1 MRYSYLLI
9 LITFFTLAWG
19 CQSAT
24 APSASPASHP
34 SSAPATQPP
43 PASEASASQMQTPAD
58 SKFPLQIIEPQDSSV
73 VKTQTVRVR
82 GTTLPDA
89 DVRVN
94 EQFVIVDTAGAF
106 TVMVSLETG
115 PNSIEVT
122 ATDTAGNEEFRLIT
136 VIYLP

>member
-1 MRYSYLLI
+1 MKHIYLMI
-9 LITFFTLAWG
+9 LFTCFTLSWG

-24 APSASPASHP
+24 SPSASPASNP
-34 SSAPATQPP
+34 SSPSTAQPAP
-43 PASEASASQMQTPAD
+43 EAAASQVQSPAD
-58 SKFPLQIIEPQDSSV
+58 SKFLLEIIEPQDSSV

-94 EQFVIVDTAGAF
+94 EQFVIVDTTGAF

-115 PNSIEVT
+115 PNSIEVI

>member
-1 MRYSYLLI
+1 MKHIYLMI
-9 LITFFTLAWG
+9 LITCFALSWG

-24 APSASPASHP
+24 SPSASPASNP
-34 SSAPATQPP
+34 SSPSTTQP
-43 PASEASASQMQTPAD
+43 ASVPEAAASQVQSPAD
-58 SKFPLQIIEPQDSSV
+58 SKFLLEIIEPQDSSV

-94 EQFVIVDTAGAF
+94 EQFVIVDATGAF

-115 PNSIEVT
+115 PNSIEVI
-122 ATDTAGNEEFRLIT
+122 ATDTAGNEEFHLIT
-136 VIYLP
+136 VIYLR

>member
-1 MRYSYLLI
+1 MI
-9 LITFFTLAWG
+9 LITCLTLFLG

-24 APSASPASHP
+24 SPSASPASNP
-34 SSAPATQPP
+34 SSPSTTQP
-43 PASEASASQMQTPAD
+43 ASAPEAAVSQIQAPVD
-58 SKFPLQIIEPQDSSV
+58 SRFLLEISEPQDSSV
-73 VKTQTVRVR
+73 VKTQTVQVR

-106 TVMVSLETG
+106 TVMVSLERG
-115 PNSIEVT
+115 PNSIEVI
-122 ATDTAGNEEFRLIT
+122 ATDTAGNEEFLLIT

>member
-1 MRYSYLLI
+1 MI
-9 LITFFTLAWG
+9 LITCFTLSWG

-24 APSASPASHP
+24 SPSASPASNP
-34 SSAPATQPP
+34 SAPSTTQP
-43 PASEASASQMQTPAD
+43 ASAPEAAASQIQAPAD
-58 SKFPLQIIEPQDSSV
+58 SKFLLEISEPQDSSV

-94 EQFVIVDTAGAF
+94 EQFVIVGTAGAF
-106 TVMVSLETG
+106 TVMVSLERG
-115 PNSIEVT
+115 PNSIEVI
-122 ATDTAGNEEFRLIT
+122 ATDTAGNEEFLLIT